1 MTADQP
7 ADARSVRSAGA
18 QASGG
23 VGHVPT
29 WSRLADS
36 RVGRLFRPALIDKI
50 DRDHQQSDAAFR
62 RRRIVVAVVVV
73 LGATLLGISLSVRP
87 ADPAFYPLT
96 LGLAA
101 LWVAGGFASGPLHLG
116 WEGSPRG
123 IRRPIVVPV
132 LLGLAAGAVFVVGA
146 LIVRDIGPV
155 HRLVNSVLAHARF
168 GSTPVVLLIALLNG
182 VAEEVFFRGALF
194 AAIGR
199 KRPVLISTIVY
210 TLATLATGNFMLVFA
225 ALTLG
230 LVLGLERRA
239 TGGIL
244 APILT
249 HVTWSLVMFFALPP
263 LFA

>member
-1 MTADQP
+1 MNLAAT
-7 ADARSVRSAGA
+7 
-18 QASGG
+18 
-23 VGHVPT
+23 
-29 WSRLADS
+29 RL
-36 RVGRLFRPALIDKI
+36 GRLIRPSLIDKV

-96 LGLAA
+96 LGLAT
-101 LWVAGGFASGPLHLG
+101 LWVVGGFASGPLHLG
-116 WEGSPRG
+116 WEDSLRG
-123 IRRPIVVPV
+123 LRRPILVPV
-132 LLGLAAGAVFVVGA
+132 LLGLAAAAVFVLGA
-146 LIVRDIGPV
+146 LVVRDIGPV

-168 GSTPVVLLIALLNG
+168 GSTSVVLLIAVLNG
-182 VAEEVFFRGALF
+182 IAEEVFFRGALF

-199 KRPVLISTIVY
+199 RWPVLISTAVY
-210 TLATLATGNFMLVFA
+210 TVVTVASGNFMLVVA

>member
-1 MTADQP
+1 MNLAN
-7 ADARSVRSAGA
+7 
-18 QASGG
+18 
-23 VGHVPT
+23 
-29 WSRLADS
+29 SRL
-36 RVGRLFRPALIDKI
+36 GRIIRPALID
-50 DRDHQQSDAAFR
+50 RVERNHQQSDAAFR
-62 RRRIVVAVVVV
+62 RRRIVVAIVVV
-73 LGATLLGISLSVRP
+73 LGATLLGVSLSVQP
-87 ADPAFYPLT
+87 ADPLFYPLT

-101 LWVAGGFASGPLHLG
+101 LWVVGGFASGPLHLG
-116 WEGSPRG
+116 WEVSRQQS
-123 IRRPIVVPV
+123 RRPFVLPV
-132 LLGLAAGAVFVVGA
+132 LLGLAAGGVFVVGA
-146 LIVRDIGPV
+146 LLVRDIGPV
-155 HRLVNSVLAHARF
+155 HRLVNSVLAHAKF
-168 GSTPVVLLIALLNG
+168 GSTTVVLLIALLNG

-199 KRPVLISTIVY
+199 KRPVLISTAVY

-244 APILT
+244 APMLT

>member
-1 MTADQP
+1 MNLTE
-7 ADARSVRSAGA
+7 
-18 QASGG
+18 
-23 VGHVPT
+23 
-29 WSRLADS
+29 SRI
-36 RVGRLFRPALIDKI
+36 GRLIRPSLIDKI

-116 WEGSPRG
+116 WEDAPRG
-123 IRRPIVVPV
+123 IRRPLVVPV
-132 LLGLAAGAVFVVGA
+132 LLGLAAGLLFVVGA
-146 LIVRDIGPV
+146 LIVRDIPAV
-155 HRLVNSVLAHARF
+155 HRLVNSVLAHAKF
-168 GSTPVVLLIALLNG
+168 GSTWVVLLITVLNG
-182 VAEEVFFRGALF
+182 IAEEVFFRGALF

-199 KRPVLISTIVY
+199 KWPVLISTAVY
-210 TLATLATGNFMLVFA
+210 TIATVATGNFMLVFA
-225 ALTLG
+225 ALALG
-230 LVLGLERRA
+230 LILGLERRA
-239 TGGIL
+239 TGGIM

>member
-1 MTADQP
+1 VE
-7 ADARSVRSAGA
+7 RN
-18 QASGG
+18 
-23 VGHVPT
+23 
-29 WSRLADS
+29 
-36 RVGRLFRPALIDKI
+36 
-50 DRDHQQSDAAFR
+50 HQQSDAAFR

-87 ADPAFYPLT
+87 NNPLFYPLT

-101 LWVAGGFASGPLHLG
+101 LWVVGGLASGPLHLG
-116 WEGSPRG
+116 WEVSRQRS
-123 IRRPIVVPV
+123 RRPFVLPVV
-132 LLGLAAGAVFVVGA
+132 LGLAAGGVFVIGA
-146 LIVRDIGPV
+146 LLVRDIDPI
-155 HRLVNSVLAHARF
+155 HRLVNSVLAHAKF
-168 GSTPVVLLIALLNG
+168 GSTTVVLLIALLNG

-244 APILT
+244 APMLT

>member
-1 MTADQP
+1 
-7 ADARSVRSAGA
+7 
-18 QASGG
+18 
-23 VGHVPT
+23 
-29 WSRLADS
+29 
-36 RVGRLFRPALIDKI
+36 
-50 DRDHQQSDAAFR
+50 
-62 RRRIVVAVVVV
+62 VAVVVV

-101 LWVAGGFASGPLHLG
+101 LWVVGGFASGPLHLG
-116 WEGSPRG
+116 WEDSRRG
-123 IRRPIVVPV
+123 IRRPILAPV
-132 LLGLAAGAVFVVGA
+132 LLGLAASAVFVLGA
-146 LIVRDIGPV
+146 LLVRDIEAV

-168 GSTPVVLLIALLNG
+168 GSMWVVLVIAVLNG
-182 VAEEVFFRGALF
+182 IAEEVFFRGALF

-199 KRPVLISTIVY
+199 RWPVLISTAVY
-210 TLATLATGNFMLVFA
+210 TVATVATGNFMLVFA

-230 LVLGLERRA
+230 LMLGLERRA

>member
-1 MTADQP
+1 MKRAQP
-7 ADARSVRSAGA
+7 DDPDRMIVAA
-18 QASGG
+18 
-23 VGHVPT
+23 T
-29 WSRLADS
+29 RL
-36 RVGRLFRPALIDKI
+36 GQLIRPSLIDKI
-50 DRDHQQSDAAFR
+50 DRDHQQTDAAFR

-116 WEGSPRG
+116 WEDAPRG
-123 IRRPIVVPV
+123 IRRPLVVPV
-132 LLGLAAGAVFVVGA
+132 LLGLAAGLLFVVGA
-146 LIVRDIGPV
+146 LIVRDIPAV

-168 GSTPVVLLIALLNG
+168 GSTWVVLLITVLNG
-182 VAEEVFFRGALF
+182 IAEEVFFRGALF
-194 AAIGR
+194 AAGGR
-199 KRPVLISTIVY
+199 KWPVLISTVVY
-210 TLATLATGNFMLVFA
+210 TVVTVASGNFMLVFA

-244 APILT
+244 GPILT

>member
-1 MTADQP
+1 MNLAET
-7 ADARSVRSAGA
+7 
-18 QASGG
+18 
-23 VGHVPT
+23 
-29 WSRLADS
+29 RL
-36 RVGRLFRPALIDKI
+36 GRMIRPALIDRVE
-50 DRDHQQSDAAFR
+50 RDHQQTDAAFR
-62 RRRIVVAVVVV
+62 RRRIVVAIVVV
-73 LGATLLGISLSVRP
+73 LGATLLGISLAVKP
-87 ADPAFYPLT
+87 ADPLFYPLT

-116 WEGSPRG
+116 WEVSRQRS
-123 IRRPIVVPV
+123 RRPFVLPV
-132 LLGLAAGAVFVVGA
+132 LLGLAAGGVFVVGA
-146 LIVRDIGPV
+146 LLVRDIGPV
-155 HRLVNSVLAHARF
+155 HRLVSSVLAHAKF
-168 GSTPVVLLIALLNG
+168 GSTTVVLLIALLNG

-199 KRPVLISTIVY
+199 KRPVLISTVVY

-244 APILT
+244 APMLT

>member
-1 MTADQP
+1 MTL
-7 ADARSVRSAGA
+7 V
-18 QASGG
+18 
-23 VGHVPT
+23 T
-29 WSRLADS
+29 TRL
-36 RVGRLFRPALIDKI
+36 GQLIRPSLIDKV

-116 WEGSPRG
+116 WEDSPRG
-123 IRRPIVVPV
+123 LRRPILAPV
-132 LLGLAAGAVFVVGA
+132 ILGLAASAVFVLGA
-146 LIVRDIGPV
+146 LVVRDIGPV
-155 HRLVNSVLAHARF
+155 HRLVNAVLAHARF
-168 GSTPVVLLIALLNG
+168 GSTSVVLLIAVLNG
-182 VAEEVFFRGALF
+182 IAEEVFFRGALF

-199 KRPVLISTIVY
+199 RWPVLISTAVY
-210 TLATLATGNFMLVFA
+210 TVATVATGNFMLVFA